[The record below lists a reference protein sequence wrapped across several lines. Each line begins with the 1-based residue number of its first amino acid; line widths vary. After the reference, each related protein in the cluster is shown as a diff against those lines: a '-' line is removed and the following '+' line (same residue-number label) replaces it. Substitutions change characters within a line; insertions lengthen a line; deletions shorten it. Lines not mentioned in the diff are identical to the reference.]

1 MSLKKKRKKEG
12 RKEEKG
18 RCMLEP
24 VVIAQERQLSLLT
37 DFQGFEEQVMV
48 PLVA

>member
-1 MSLKKKRKKEG
+1 MPFLCELKEKEKEG

-24 VVIAQERQLSLLT
+24 VVIAQERQLS